1 MAKYIFL
8 QYMDESQAPRPG
20 SPQMQGV
27 IDAFASYLEDVKSA
41 GAFHDGDP
49 CQPSAATFSVTSAN
63 TTNGPMDPGSPWLN
77 GYFVLD
83 CKDRAEAETW
93 AAKNPAAQFGGTVE
107 VHPILKLS

>member
-49 CQPSAATFSVTSAN
+49 C
-63 TTNGPMDPGSPWLN
+63 
-77 GYFVLD
+77 
-83 CKDRAEAETW
+83 
-93 AAKNPAAQFGGTVE
+93 
-107 VHPILKLS
+107 